1 MREGDAN
8 VSERM
13 RLHNSALNPL
23 SVLATIGFCGYIFWE
38 LLGIFGNLGFIS
50 RFLPREQVQYFS
62 LFEFFILAIAFIA
75 AFKAHRKLEEHFG
88 IVVGVGIICTL
99 FALSISLLGYL
110 APADSIPVFLWI
122 MLWGCHGLSL
132 AGLMFTWALFF
143 SKINDGSA
151 SRAISISYAIGYLL
165 FCLYS
170 IANPSNNGSMSL
182 LVAGIVAALTVLLLI
197 FCYFSRQ
204 EPSTVVESEGA
215 PDKQGSKPPP
225 PETARPQNPRAVET
239 APNDLCPVFWAK
251 LWICDTSRQ
260 FLRFHCGVDRRI
272 WRLHGK
278 RSRLFRPS
286 SQPAFL

>member
-143 SKINDGSA
+143 SKINDGST

-225 PETARPQNPRAVET
+225 ETARPQNPRAVET

>member
-38 LLGIFGNLGFIS
+38 LLGIFGNLGFVEK
-50 RFLPREQVQYFS
+50 FVPREQVQYFS

-151 SRAISISYAIGYLL
+151 SRAISIGLCDRIPALLPIFHRQSQQQRLNVASRSGHRCGTHGPSAHLLL
-165 FCLYS
+165 FLPTR
-170 IANPSNNGSMSL
+170 ALHRRRKRRGARR
-182 LVAGIVAALTVLLLI
+182 AGDRSPPKQPARKTLARSKLPRTIYALS
-197 FCYFSRQ
+197 F
-204 EPSTVVESEGA
+204 
-215 PDKQGSKPPP
+215 
-225 PETARPQNPRAVET
+225 
-239 APNDLCPVFWAK
+239 K